1 MKFRLVAVGKP
12 PAGPLRDAIADYE
25 QRASRYWPFEV
36 VEVRAEPARSRSAA
50 EVRRLEGGRLLDRAA
65 GTLVALDERGKGLSS
80 EKFAQWMV
88 GRREKAEDTTFVIGG
103 AFGLDEVV
111 RERAA
116 MLLSLSPWTLQHE
129 MARLLLAEQ
138 LFRAG
143 TIHRGEPYH
152 KSG

>member
-25 QRASRYWPFEV
+25 KRASRYWPLDV
-36 VEVRAEPARSRSAA
+36 IEVRAEPARSRSAA
-50 EVRRLEGGRLLDRAA
+50 EVRRLEGERLLDKVA
-65 GTLVALDERGKGLSS
+65 GTLVALDERGKPLSS
-80 EKFAQWMV
+80 EKFAQWMI
-88 GRREKAEDTTFVIGG
+88 GRREQAEDTTFLIGG
-103 AFGLDEVV
+103 AFGLDDVV
-111 RERAA
+111 RARAT

-152 KSG
+152 KGG

>member
-1 MKFRLVAVGKP
+1 VKFRLVVVGKP
-12 PAGPLRDAIADYE
+12 PAGPLRDAIEDYE
-25 QRASRYWPFEV
+25 KRASRYWPLDV
-36 VEVRAEPARSRSAA
+36 VEVRAESARSRATKD
-50 EVRRLEGGRLLDRAA
+50 VKRLEGERLLDKVA
-65 GTLVALDERGKGLSS
+65 GTLVALDEKGKTFTS

-88 GRREKAEDTTFVIGG
+88 ERREHAEDTTFVIGG
-103 AFGLDEVV
+103 AYGLDEVV
-111 RERAA
+111 RQRAA

-152 KSG
+152 KGG

>member
-1 MKFRLVAVGKP
+1 V
-12 PAGPLRDAIADYE
+12 RDAIEDYE
-25 QRASRYWPFEV
+25 KRASRYWPLDV
-36 VEVRAEPARSRSAA
+36 IEVRAESARSRSAV
-50 EVRRLEGGRLLDRAA
+50 EVRRLEGERLLDKVAS
-65 GTLVALDERGKGLSS
+65 TLIALDERGKSLSS

-88 GRREKAEDTTFVIGG
+88 ERRERAEDTTFVIGG
-103 AFGLDEVV
+103 AYGLDEVV
-111 RERAA
+111 RKRAA

-152 KSG
+152 KGG

>member
-12 PAGPLRDAIADYE
+12 PAGPLRDAIEDYE
-25 QRASRYWPFEV
+25 KRASRYWPLDV
-36 VEVRAEPARSRSAA
+36 IEVRAESARSRSAE
-50 EVRRLEGGRLLDRAA
+50 EVRRLEGERLLDKVT
-65 GTLVALDERGKGLSS
+65 GSLVALDERGKTLSS
-80 EKFAQWMV
+80 EQFAQWMV
-88 GRREKAEDTTFVIGG
+88 ERRERAEDTTFVIGG
-103 AFGLDEVV
+103 AYGLDEVV
-111 RERAA
+111 RKRAA

>member
-1 MKFRLVAVGKP
+1 MKFRVVAVGKP

-25 QRASRYWPFEV
+25 KRASRYWPLDV
-36 VEVRAEPARSRSAA
+36 VEVRAEPARSRSEV
-50 EVRRLEGGRLLDRAA
+50 EVRRLEGGRLLDKVA
-65 GTLVALDERGKGLSS
+65 GTLVALDETGKTLSS

-88 GRREKAEDTTFVIGG
+88 ARREQAENTTFVIGG

-111 RERAA
+111 RQRAA

>member
-1 MKFRLVAVGKP
+1 MKFRIVAVGRP
-12 PAGPLRDAIADYE
+12 PAGPLRDAIEDYE
-25 QRASRYWPFEV
+25 QRASRYWPLDV
-36 VEVRAEPARSRSAA
+36 IEVRAESARSRSAV
-50 EVRRLEGGRLLDRAA
+50 EVRRLEGERLLDKVTGR
-65 GTLVALDERGKGLSS
+65 LVALDEKGKTLSS

-88 GRREKAEDTTFVIGG
+88 ERREHAEDTTFVIGG
-103 AFGLDEVV
+103 AYGLDEVV
-111 RERAA
+111 RTRAA

>member
-1 MKFRLVAVGKP
+1 VAVGRP
-12 PAGPLRDAIADYE
+12 PAGPLRDAIEDYE
-25 QRASRYWPFEV
+25 KRASRYWPLEI
-36 VEVRAEPARSRSAA
+36 VEVRAESARSRSPV
-50 EVRRLEGGRLLDRAA
+50 EVRRLEGERLV
-65 GTLVALDERGKGLSS
+65 GKVGGILVALDEKGKTFSS
-80 EKFAQWMV
+80 AKFAQWMV
-88 GRREKAEDTTFVIGG
+88 ERREHAEDTTFVIGG
-103 AFGLDEVV
+103 AYGLDEVV
-111 RERAA
+111 RKRAA

>member
-1 MKFRLVAVGKP
+1 MAVGRP
-12 PAGPLRDAIADYE
+12 PAGPLRDAIEDYE
-25 QRASRYWPFEV
+25 KRASRYWPFEA
-36 VEVRAEPARSRSAA
+36 VEVRAEPARSRSAI
-50 EVRRLEGGRLLDRAA
+50 EVRRLEGERLLGKVA
-65 GTLVALDERGKGLSS
+65 GTLVALDEKGKAFTS

-88 GRREKAEDTTFVIGG
+88 ERRELAEDTTFVIGG
-103 AFGLDEVV
+103 AYGLDEVV
-111 RERAA
+111 RKRAA

-129 MARLLLAEQ
+129 LARLLLAEQ

>member
-1 MKFRLVAVGKP
+1 MAVGRP
-12 PAGPLRDAIADYE
+12 PAGPLRDAIEDYE
-25 QRASRYWPFEV
+25 QRASRYWPLESI
-36 VEVRAEPARSRSAA
+36 EVRAESARSRSAVD
-50 EVRRLEGGRLLDRAA
+50 VRRLEGERLLDKVA
-65 GTLVALDERGKGLSS
+65 GMLIALDEKGKTFSS

-88 GRREKAEDTTFVIGG
+88 SRREHAEDTTFVIGG
-103 AFGLDEVV
+103 AYGLDEAV
-111 RERAA
+111 RKRAT

-152 KSG
+152 KGG

>member
-1 MKFRLVAVGKP
+1 MGRP
-12 PAGPLRDAIADYE
+12 PAGPLRDAIEGYE
-25 QRASRYWPFEV
+25 KRASRYWPLDVIEVRAESARSRTV
-36 VEVRAEPARSRSAA
+36 VEVRR
-50 EVRRLEGGRLLDRAA
+50 VEGGRLLDKVT
-65 GTLVALDERGKGLSS
+65 GTLVALDEKGITLSS
-80 EKFAQWMV
+80 EKFAQWMIE
-88 GRREKAEDTTFVIGG
+88 RRERAEDTTFAIGG
-103 AFGLDEVV
+103 AYGLDEVV
-111 RERAA
+111 RQRAA